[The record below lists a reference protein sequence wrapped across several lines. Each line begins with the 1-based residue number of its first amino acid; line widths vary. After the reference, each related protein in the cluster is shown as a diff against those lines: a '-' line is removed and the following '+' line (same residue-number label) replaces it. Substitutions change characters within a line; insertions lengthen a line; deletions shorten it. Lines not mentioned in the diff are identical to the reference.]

1 MIRVVV
7 VDDQA
12 LVREGLGLVLGAQ
25 PDLDVVAE
33 LPDGPALLAFLD
45 AHSADV
51 VLLDLYLPGADGVE
65 ILRKIVGP
73 PVLILTTVGRAADVQ
88 RALAA
93 GAAGF
98 VLKDAGGA
106 ELAAAIRGAH
116 AGVTALS
123 SSAARLL
130 WPAPD
135 REPPTVRPGA
145 APGAAARPGTA
156 PGAAARPG
164 AVAGPAA
171 RPGAAPNP
179 GGRGLTAREREVWG
193 LVGRGLSNQEIARA
207 LSVAERTVKVHVSS
221 LLAKLGVTSRTQAA
235 LLTRDGP
242 ARKD

>member
-25 PDLDVVAE
+25 PDLDVIAE
-33 LPDGPALLAFLD
+33 LPDGPALIAFLQT
-45 AHSADV
+45 HETDV
-51 VLLDLYLPGADGVE
+51 VLLDLYLPGADGVQV
-65 ILRKIVGP
+65 LRQLGPEAP
-73 PVLILTTVGRAADVQ
+73 PVLMLTTVGRASDVQ

-106 ELAAAIRGAH
+106 ELAAAVRSAR

-130 WPAPD
+130 WPQEPAPQHQG
-135 REPPTVRPGA
+135 VR
-145 APGAAARPGTA
+145 
-156 PGAAARPG
+156 
-164 AVAGPAA
+164 
-171 RPGAAPNP
+171 
-179 GGRGLTAREREVWG
+179 LTAREQQVLA
-193 LVGRGLSNQEIARA
+193 LVGRGLSNQEIARS

-221 LLAKLGVTSRTQAA
+221 LLAKLAVTSRTQAA
-235 LLTRDGP
+235 LLARDL
-242 ARKD
+242 A

>member
-12 LVREGLGLVLGAQ
+12 LVREGLGLVLRAQ

-33 LPDGPALLAFLD
+33 LPDGPALLAFL
-45 AHSADV
+45 ATGAADV
-51 VLLDLYLPGADGVE
+51 VLLDLYLPGEDGVRLLSR
-65 ILRKIVGP
+65 ISTP

-106 ELAAAIRGAH
+106 ELAAAIRGAA

-130 WPAPD
+130 WPSANHD
-135 REPPTVRPGA
+135 RQPSGVRSSA
-145 APGAAARPGTA
+145 HR
-156 PGAAARPG
+156 
-164 AVAGPAA
+164 
-171 RPGAAPNP
+171 
-179 GGRGLTAREREVWG
+179 LTAREREVWG

-221 LLAKLGVTSRTQAA
+221 LLAKLGVSSRTQAA
-235 LLTRDGP
+235 LLTRDDP
-242 ARKD
+242 APKD

>member
-25 PDLDVVAE
+25 PDLEVVAE
-33 LPDGPALLAFLD
+33 LPDGPALLTFLETD
-45 AHSADV
+45 TADV
-51 VLLDLYLPGADGVE
+51 VLLDLYLPGADGIE
-65 ILRKIVGP
+65 ILRGVDGP
-73 PVLILTTVGRAADVQ
+73 PVLILTTVGRAADVR

-98 VLKDAGGA
+98 VLKDAGGT

-130 WPAPD
+130 WPAPEQD
-135 REPPTVRPGA
+135 PSPVRP
-145 APGAAARPGTA
+145 P
-156 PGAAARPG
+156 
-164 AVAGPAA
+164 GPA
-171 RPGAAPNP
+171 
-179 GGRGLTAREREVWG
+179 GRGLTAREREVWG